1 MKARKTMPMIKETL
15 IELENHGQDFT
26 KFYIDGNNFVVD
38 VRWGQTGMTP
48 AFELW
53 KGHRIINITVRKGS
67 LLRLVKDGNET
78 VIKYPV
84 IKVTRRQTI
93 AT

>member
-38 VRWGQTGMTP
+38 GYARGQTGMMP
-48 AFELW
+48 GLSCG
-53 KGHRIINITVRKGS
+53 KDTV
-67 LLRLVKDGNET
+67 
-78 VIKYPV
+78 
-84 IKVTRRQTI
+84 
-93 AT
+93 

>member
-1 MKARKTMPMIKETL
+1 MIKETL
-15 IELENHGQDFT
+15 IELEDHGQDFT
-26 KFYIDGNNFVVD
+26 KFYVDGNNFVVD
-38 VRWGQTGMTP
+38 VRRDQTGMVP

-53 KGHRIINITVRKGS
+53 KGHRITNKTVRKGS

-84 IKVTRRQTI
+84 IKIRRRSII
-93 AT
+93 AG